1 MINATGF
8 GAQAADLP
16 LAEMTF
22 QRRDMDDHDLLLDI
36 LYCGVCHSDIHS
48 CRNEWG
54 NTHFPLVPGHEIVGR
69 VRSVGA
75 KVRHFKVGDLAAVG
89 CFVDACGQCQP
100 CQEGEDH
107 YCKGGITL
115 TYGSP
120 ERKAPNILS
129 QGGFSNNYVVDARYA
144 LQVPD
149 NLDPKGVAPLL
160 CAGITTYSPLRRWQ
174 VGPGMRVGV
183 VGLGGL
189 GHMAI
194 KFARAFGAEV
204 TLFTT
209 STAKA
214 DDALRLGANKV
225 VLSTDK
231 AAMRSTRGLDFIL
244 DTVSA
249 KHDIDALLGT
259 LRRAGTLC
267 LVGLPD
273 QPLNL
278 MSRSVL
284 SNKAVS
290 GSIIGSIAETREMLN
305 FCAEKGIVADIE
317 LIRPDQIN
325 EAFDRVVSGD
335 VKYRFVIDMA
345 G

>member
-8 GAQAADLP
+8 GAQAADQP

-22 QRRDMDDHDLLLDI
+22 QRRAMDDQDILLDI

-54 NTHFPLVPGHEIVGR
+54 NTRYPLVPGHEIVGR

-75 KVRHFKVGDLAAVG
+75 EVRHFKEGDLAAVG

-100 CQEGEDH
+100 CEEGENH
-107 YCKGGITL
+107 YCKKGVTL
-115 TYGSP
+115 TYGSK
-120 ERKAPNILS
+120 ERKDPSIFS
-129 QGGFSNNYVVDARYA
+129 QGGFSNNYVLDARYA
-144 LQVPD
+144 LRVPE

-160 CAGITTYSPLRRWQ
+160 CAGITTYSPLRQWK

-194 KFARAFGAEV
+194 KFAHAFGAEV

-214 DDALRLGANKV
+214 EDALRLGASHV
-225 VLSTDK
+225 VLSNDP

-249 KHDIDALLGT
+249 RHDIDALLGT

-278 MSRSVL
+278 YSRSVL
-284 SNKAVS
+284 SNKIVT
-290 GSIIGSIAETREMLN
+290 GSIIGSTAETQKMLD
-305 FCAEKGIVADIE
+305 FCGEKGIVADIE
-317 LIRPDQIN
+317 VIRPEQIN